1 MKRSRRV
8 VIRVLIAIA
17 LTALVVSAVYELLLP
32 GQRIVQRNS
41 SFSERV
47 EMLLGSTAVLGDG
60 WLSSVRNSERYLEQ
74 AWSMD
79 VPDEW
84 QENKVSLYLV
94 RDSQIV
100 FWANHKYVDK
110 GLGSLIVSGSDKV
123 EHFDQSHVLI
133 FTRRLGN
140 LTATTIIELSDGNG
154 VSNKAIFDNENVA
167 VDNDADMMSE
177 TFRTHGKNIYVTLP
191 VRERGNVLFSLL
203 EWFAVLGLLTAL
215 ALHLSLVTTRRRSCL
230 AVVMFLAFCVAL
242 RLLLYHFDF
251 PQGASFSWSSIG
263 SVMVSQIMILILTTY
278 LYSVRQKLAYHLR
291 KIPRGAQWVV
301 FMLCNLFVSG
311 MIVYYHYAMVQMIYS
326 STIVVE
332 IYNIFA
338 MSIVGFQFYMICAI
352 FSVWRVLFTLF
363 SRVVFSQFSATTR
376 SVVSLTM
383 VTALVLPFSRELHQ
397 TALLLIVFHT
407 AYIFFVG
414 HSRATIK
421 ASKVFLINITVVS
434 LYVAFMTASETADTK
449 ITQATR
455 YAHELAKG
463 NLDSQVPYPDVTYAI
478 ISNNGVRVRQGDRID
493 MGRLMPLVGRTG
505 QQVLRI
511 DGYVHVLEPDRNE
524 MVVVS
529 YPATTW
535 LDILSLICYIF
546 LGLFVVSGLLLY
558 IGGVDAYDRR
568 SNRTLANKIRF
579 IVTGVVFFSM
589 CVVAWIVYQYSE
601 RSDMV
606 RQRELLDNTSSG
618 MRESFSKYC
627 HDNIDMTVDA
637 AASADSILG
646 GWYTD
651 RGSAFSGNV
660 GLYNTRGRFVCGSDK
675 MPAWA
680 LLDNKAYRNLS
691 YNSNPYFDSNNKDQ
705 PSIYVAIFVEQT
717 KLGYMEVRSL
727 ESPEGAAYGRYW
739 LLGRIFNV
747 FAILLLLSLGL
758 SIVLYKFVAG
768 PLQTL
773 TQSLGGIGKLQKI
786 PVVEGDK
793 MQDEV
798 GQLILQYNRMIDYLE
813 ESYAAL
819 ARSEREGAW
828 REMARQ
834 VAHEI
839 KNPLTPMRLKIQMLQ
854 RARRENSQN
863 AEQQLDSTLV
873 VLLEQI
879 DVLSSIASDFSDLAR
894 LEQGGVVMQLE
905 LNTIIEKIVAL
916 YANNTKDIEIA
927 FVDRSSAPLSV
938 MASYVPLS
946 RLMVNVLQNA
956 AQAIDCIGTITVT
969 LYDNKD
975 QAVIE
980 ILDTGHG
987 IEPHLL
993 ERIFEPNFT
1002 TRSSG
1007 SGLGL
1012 AMCRQI
1018 VESFRGT
1025 ISVTSIPE
1033 RGSVFTVTLPLATAV
1048 LVVVPTGTR

>member
-41 SFSERV
+41 SFGERV

-60 WLSSVRNSERYLEQ
+60 WLSSVGNSDKYLEQ

-84 QENKVSLYLV
+84 QENRVSFYLV
-94 RDSQIV
+94 RDSQVV

-110 GLGSLIVSGSDKV
+110 GLGSLIVGGSDKV

-140 LTATTIIELSDGNG
+140 LTATTVIELRDGNG
-154 VSNKAIFDNENVA
+154 VSNKAIFDNENVV
-167 VDNDADMMSE
+167 VDNKPELLSE
-177 TFRTHGKNIYVTLP
+177 TFTTHGKSVYVTLP

-203 EWFAVLGLLTAL
+203 GWFGILGLLTAL

-230 AVVMFLAFCVAL
+230 AVMAFFAFCAVL
-242 RLLLYHFDF
+242 RLVLYHCDF

-263 SVMVSQIMILILTTY
+263 SVMVSQIMLLIFTTY

-291 KIPRGAQWVV
+291 RMPRRAQWVV
-301 FMLCNLFVSG
+301 FLTCNLFVSG

-338 MSIVGFQFYMICAI
+338 MSLVGFQFYMICAI

-363 SRVVFSQFSATTR
+363 SRVVFARFNVLTR
-376 SVVSLTM
+376 SVVSLVM
-383 VTALVLPFSRELHQ
+383 VTGFVVVFRSELHQ
-397 TALLLIVFHT
+397 TAILLIILHT
-407 AYIFFVG
+407 LY
-414 HSRATIK
+414 
-421 ASKVFLINITVVS
+421 VFLVSSRRQTAKVSAIFWTNIAVIS
-434 LYVAFMTASETADTK
+434 LYVAFLTAGETAETK
-449 ITQATR
+449 ITQAQR
-455 YAHELAKG
+455 YAHELAEG
-463 NLDSQVPYPDVTYAI
+463 RSIGQVPYPDVTYAI

-493 MGRLMPLVGRTG
+493 MGRLMPLATKTAPE
-505 QQVLRI
+505 VLRL
-511 DGYVHVLEPDRNE
+511 DGYVHVVEPRGGDV
-524 MVVVS
+524 VVVS

-558 IGGVDAYDRR
+558 MGGVDAYDRR

-606 RQRELLDNTSSG
+606 RQREVLNNTSLG

-627 HDNIDMTVDA
+627 RDNIDMTVDV
-637 AASADSILG
+637 AASADSILL
-646 GWYTD
+646 GWYAD
-651 RGSAFSGNV
+651 RGSAFSGNI
-660 GLYNTRGRFVCGSDK
+660 GLYNTRGRFVGGNDRTTT
-675 MPAWA
+675 PA
-680 LLDNKAYRNLS
+680 LLYNKAYRSLS
-691 YNSNPYFDSNNKDQ
+691 YYSTPYFDNSNLAE
-705 PSIYVAIFVEQT
+705 PSIYVAMFVGQT
-717 KLGYMEVRSL
+717 KLGYMEIRSL
-727 ESPEGAAYGRYW
+727 ESPEGVAYGRYW

-747 FAILLLLSLGL
+747 FTILLLLSLVL
-758 SIVLYKFVAG
+758 SIVLYKLVAG
-768 PLQTL
+768 PIQTL

-786 PVVEGDK
+786 PVHEGDK

-854 RARRENSQN
+854 RARREGSEN

-894 LEQGGVVMQLE
+894 LEQGGVVVPLE
-905 LNTIIEKIVAL
+905 LNSIIEKIVAL
-916 YANNTKDIEIA
+916 YADNTKDVEIS
-927 FVDRSSAPLSV
+927 FVDRSSTPLTV
-938 MASYVPLS
+938 MVSYVPLS

-956 AQAIDCIGTITVT
+956 SQAIDCVGTITVT
-969 LYDNKD
+969 LYDNNG

-1025 ISVTSIPE
+1025 ISVTSIPDK
-1033 RGSVFTVTLPLATAV
+1033 GSVFTVTLPLAAAV
-1048 LVVVPTGTR
+1048 TIGTR